1 MVARASA
8 NYVRVSGRK
17 VSRYGRE
24 VKALPYREARALLNE
39 TPARGAQV
47 LSRVLQS
54 AFSNL
59 MANNKN
65 IDEDSVAI
73 EQIIVNE
80 GPTMKRWKPRARGR
94 ADRVLKRTCH
104 VSVVVSG
111 EEIKK

>member
-8 NYVRVSGRK
+8 NYVRVSRRK
-17 VSRYGRE
+17 VSRYGRA
-24 VKALPYREARALLNE
+24 VKSMSYREARAVLNE
-39 TPARGAQV
+39 SQARGARV

-65 IDEDSVAI
+65 IDEDTVAI
-73 EQIIVNE
+73 QQIVVNE
-80 GPTMKRWKPRARGR
+80 GPTMKRWKPRAWGWE
-94 ADRVLKRTCH
+94 DRILKRTGH

-111 EEIKK
+111 EQIKK